1 MMTYSLLNMVFFAA
15 LAIFLFVRRRSIRLR
30 AVAGALAV
38 VIGLTAVFD
47 PIMIAVGLVAYDE
60 TKLLG
65 LYWFGAPIEDFAYAV
80 FAVPFVAILWHMKGG
95 RSD

>member
-1 MMTYSLLNMVFFAA
+1 MMTYALLNAMFFAA
-15 LAIFLFVRRRSIRLR
+15 LAIFLIARRRSIRLR

-38 VIGLTAVFD
+38 VTGLTAVFD

-65 LYWFGAPIEDFAYAV
+65 LYWLGAPLEDFAYAV
-80 FAVPFVAILWHMKGG
+80 FAVPFIAILWHMKGAK
-95 RSD
+95 